1 MKFRLLAVALLIL
14 GGLAGYFVYPK
25 WGIWEKLNVPFRLG
39 LDLKGGIHLTY
50 KADMSKIPSDQ
61 KSSALE
67 GLRDVI
73 ERRVNFFGVSEPVVR
88 VERTGGE
95 DHLSVQLAGIFDP
108 AQAIKL
114 IGETPYLEF
123 QIRRPEVSDADAEKN
138 PFAAFAPTELT
149 GRYLQSARLE
159 FAQAGGNAQ
168 VQITF
173 NEEGSKIFARLTEQ
187 NINKPI
193 AIFLDGVPIS
203 IPTVREKIDGGTA
216 QITGNFTP
224 EEARILSQRLNSGA
238 LPVPIELISQRT
250 EEPARGADS
259 LKKSFFSGLL
269 GFLLVV
275 IFMLTWY
282 RLPGFIAIVA
292 LLIYVS
298 LSLTVFKLIPVTFS
312 TAGIAGFILSIG
324 MAVDANILIF
334 ERMKEE
340 LRRGKTLSTAIEEG
354 FGRAW
359 TSVRDSNISSLITA
373 VILWY
378 FGSDA
383 VKGFALTLGLGIGV
397 SMFSAI
403 VVTRTFLRALH
414 SRRHAPGRA
423 LKFLY
428 GSGFGRIS

>member
-1 MKFRLLAVALLIL
+1 MKFRLLALALLIL
-14 GGLAGYFVYPK
+14 GCLAGYFVYPK

-50 KADMSKIPSDQ
+50 KADMSKIPDDQ

-73 ERRVNFFGVSEPVVR
+73 ERRVNFFGVSEPIVR
-88 VERTGGE
+88 VERTLGE
-95 DHLSVQLAGIFDP
+95 EHLSVQLAGIFDP
-108 AQAIKL
+108 AQAIRL

-123 QIRRPEVSDADAEKN
+123 QTRRPEISDEEAQQN
-138 PFAAFAPTELT
+138 PLAAFAPTELT
-149 GRYLQSARLE
+149 GRYLKSARFE
-159 FAQAGGNAQ
+159 FAQTGGTAE
-168 VQITF
+168 VQIIF
-173 NEEGSKIFARLTEQ
+173 NDEGSKIFANLTEA

-203 IPTVREKIDGGTA
+203 IPIVREKIDGGTA

-224 EEARILSQRLNSGA
+224 EEARLLSQRLNSGA

-269 GFLLVV
+269 GFLFVM
-275 IFMLTWY
+275 IFMLSWY
-282 RLPGFIAIVA
+282 RLPGLIAIVA

-298 LSLTVFKLIPVTFS
+298 LSLTIFKLIPVTFS

-340 LRRGKTLSTAIEEG
+340 LRRGKTLGTSIEEG
-354 FGRAW
+354 FKRAW

-414 SRRHAPGRA
+414 SRNHAPGRVV
-423 LKFLY
+423 KFLY
-428 GSGFGRIS
+428 GSGFGRIV